1 MAIRRTIIS
10 RRMVLRGML
19 AGGVSVAVPLPRLA
33 GMLNGN
39 GTAYAGGTG
48 LPVRYGVWFFG
59 NGIIPNRWVPTTTGR
74 GAAWTLSEQLA
85 PLLEVKP
92 WLSVITGTAIKVH
105 DTAPHASMPACALS
119 GANLGNVPSST
130 SLPTTDQLIAKLIG
144 TGTTYPGGLHVGV
157 SNSSGNTALGTAI
170 SFSMPGAPNPP
181 DYSPA
186 NVFTKLMQFANTG
199 STPAPP
205 DPDLVRRGMVLD
217 AVTPGVTDLRARL
230 GSDDQQ
236 RLDQHLEGIHEL
248 QAQILRAQGP
258 KVSGTLVNP
267 DTAYPKRGADG
278 SISLQRSQAFAD
290 LLVFAMS
297 TDLTRVFTF
306 CFTPGASNAAYNDCG
321 LQGGFHGDYGHR
333 QSPKGQAF
341 ATIGFNTGVRY
352 AMSNLNYML
361 AKMKNTPD
369 GAGNLLDNSCVYT
382 TSCVSEAQT
391 HSGLDFPLL
400 VSGKAGGKLKGDQH
414 IRLVDDNSS
423 KVAFTLLTVF
433 GSTAQNYG
441 LAEGQVTS
449 GIPELLA

>member
-1 MAIRRTIIS
+1 MALHRTRIS
-10 RRMVLRGML
+10 RRTVLRGML
-19 AGGVSVAVPLPRLA
+19 AGGVSVTVPLPRMA

-39 GTAYAGGTG
+39 GTAYADGTK

-59 NGIIPNRWVPTTTGR
+59 NGIIPNRWVPTTTGS
-74 GAAWTLSEQLA
+74 GTAWTLSEQLA

-92 WLSVITGTAIKVH
+92 WLSVISGMAIKVP
-105 DTAPHASMPACALS
+105 DLAPHASMPACALS
-119 GANLGNVPSST
+119 GSNIGSVPSST
-130 SLPTTDQLIAKLIG
+130 MLPTTDQLIANLIG
-144 TGTTYPGGLHVGV
+144 TGTTFPRGLHVGI

-170 SFSMPGAPNPP
+170 SFTMPGAPNPP

-186 NVFTKLMQFANTG
+186 NLFTKLMQFANTG
-199 STPAPP
+199 ATPAAP
-205 DPDLVRRGMVLD
+205 DPDLVSRGMVLD
-217 AVTPGVTDLRARL
+217 AVTQSVTDLRVRL
-230 GSDDQQ
+230 GTDDQQ
-236 RLDQHLEGIHEL
+236 RLDQHLEGIQEL
-248 QAQILRAQGP
+248 QTQIMRAQGP

-267 DTAYPKRGADG
+267 DTAYSKRGADG

-306 CFTPGASNAAYNDCG
+306 CFTPGASNAAYTDCG
-321 LQGGFHGDYGHR
+321 LPGGFHGDYGHR
-333 QSPKGQAF
+333 QSPKGQAY
-341 ATIGFNTGVRY
+341 ATVGFNTGVRY

-361 AKMKNTPD
+361 VKMKNTPD

-391 HSGLDFPLL
+391 HSNLDYPLL

-414 IRLVDDNSS
+414 IRLVDDNTS
-423 KVAFTLLTVF
+423 KVAFTLLSAF
-433 GSTAQNYG
+433 GSTAQSYG
-441 LAEGQVTS
+441 MAEGQVTS